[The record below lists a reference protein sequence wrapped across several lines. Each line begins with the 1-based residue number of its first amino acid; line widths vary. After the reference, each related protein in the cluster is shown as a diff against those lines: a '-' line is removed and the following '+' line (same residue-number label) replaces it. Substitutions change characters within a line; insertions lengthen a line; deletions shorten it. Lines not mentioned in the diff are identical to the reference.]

1 MMKTLALVP
10 HQALARKWR
19 QSSISLERRLL
30 PFSIAGLVSH
40 LLKEQGFPYRA
51 SSLLEEVALWEAV
64 WQLADQ
70 LEYFSPLVNFPG
82 FVEDLHRLFTS
93 LNSKDLTIE
102 QLPTEQQQEI
112 ATIYQQYQ
120 ANLVRAR
127 VLDLPAQISQAMK
140 YWPESQLAKE
150 IDTVEIYYLGNL
162 SQLEKEF
169 VQLICEDKQ
178 VIKKQFSDTPGLVTG
193 LVAKDPK
200 AEVQAVA
207 EQIVKLLKSG
217 IEPNQIGVSAPRLS
231 NYLPMIIQVFSV
243 YNIPWTLPNNSLA
256 DTPLGKTVTALLQVL
271 GGKCTKQEL
280 KQLIAVGWGLPLKL
294 SVEERRA
301 FKFAP
306 ESLAGLSAW
315 KRQLEL
321 YPGWQELLTIL
332 LEVNVTGKKLI
343 KNFATVLFEVLE
355 KFDVQQ
361 WPAADELAWAVH
373 KQAWDGL
380 HQALR
385 GLSEGRQFVSIQ
397 QFAQLLQNAMNSYFL
412 PQPLTFQQQVN
423 VTAME
428 QLVGMDQYCIFLLGM
443 TEDSFPSKIKRDW
456 LTQQIQTDHSLDLY
470 DQILRSAVQIQ
481 LSYPETNLDNSVNI
495 ASPIF
500 PEEHEHFEA
509 APTIIMPGSF
519 GDYPAGQLAETE
531 IIERIIQRYQ
541 QKSLSVSRLN
551 LYATCPYK
559 FFCAELLDLTAGQV
573 EELEITA
580 LEEGNLLHLVLK
592 LYWEQQGRIPIQEIL
607 EQVYLE
613 HNHYLTRR
621 IRRMIDKFNQQDIV
635 LVNSSEFY
643 PRYLEQS
650 FDNLKITSPTGSIRL
665 RGVIDRIDLNSDG
678 EYVIYDYKS
687 GGSPSTTEIIE
698 GIDIQLQAYT
708 LAAAN
713 IITDG
718 NLVGI
723 GFYTLRDGKRSGLWS
738 KDHNRRLGI
747 RGGRAVLE
755 PDQWQNITNDFMM
768 TLSNYV
774 SRIFAGDFP
783 IEPQKKGA
791 CDYCDFRVICRR
803 EG

>member
-1 MMKTLALVP
+1 M
-10 HQALARKWR
+10 
-19 QSSISLERRLL
+19 RL
-30 PFSIAGLVSH
+30 
-40 LLKEQGFPYRA
+40 
-51 SSLLEEVALWEAV
+51 
-64 WQLADQ
+64 
-70 LEYFSPLVNFPG
+70 
-82 FVEDLHRLFTS
+82 
-93 LNSKDLTIE
+93 
-102 QLPTEQQQEI
+102 
-112 ATIYQQYQ
+112 
-120 ANLVRAR
+120 
-127 VLDLPAQISQAMK
+127 
-140 YWPESQLAKE
+140 
-150 IDTVEIYYLGNL
+150 
-162 SQLEKEF
+162 
-169 VQLICEDKQ
+169 
-178 VIKKQFSDTPGLVTG
+178 
-193 LVAKDPK
+193 
-200 AEVQAVA
+200 
-207 EQIVKLLKSG
+207 
-217 IEPNQIGVSAPRLS
+217 
-231 NYLPMIIQVFSV
+231 
-243 YNIPWTLPNNSLA
+243 
-256 DTPLGKTVTALLQVL
+256 
-271 GGKCTKQEL
+271 
-280 KQLIAVGWGLPLKL
+280 
-294 SVEERRA
+294 
-301 FKFAP
+301 KFAP

-361 WPAADELAWAVH
+361 WPAADELAWVVH

-559 FFCAELLDLTAGQV
+559 FFCAELLGFNCRTSRGIRDYCSRRRQLTALSFKAILGA
-573 EELEITA
+573 TRKNTDSRNFGA
-580 LEEGNLLHLVLK
+580 GLLRAQPLFDATDS
-592 LYWEQQGRIPIQEIL
+592 W
-607 EQVYLE
+607 
-613 HNHYLTRR
+613 
-621 IRRMIDKFNQQDIV
+621 RMIDKFNQQDIE

-774 SRIFAGDFP
+774 SRIFAGYFP

-803 EG
+803 EGVAVGFKPTPEQAEAISIIDRDLMVVAGAGSGKTKVLVERYVNLVEQGFKLNQILAITFTRKAALEMKERIRQTLPDMEQAQISTIHSFCQKVVADHPLQAKIDPHFRMFEEWESKALLKLIAMEVVTQAYSRVMKKFKCYVKNTDKRRI